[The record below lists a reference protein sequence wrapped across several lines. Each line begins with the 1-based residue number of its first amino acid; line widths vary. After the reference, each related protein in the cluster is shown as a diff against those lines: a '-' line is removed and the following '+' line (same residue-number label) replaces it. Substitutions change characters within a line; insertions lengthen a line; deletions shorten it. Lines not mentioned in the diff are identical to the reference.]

1 MVRVLLAIALTAGAP
16 VAHHTSP
23 GTTAARASLLT
34 AADFGKGWSAA
45 KAAQRGILLS
55 CPGHAPSAKGIVET
69 GVAASPTFSA
79 AQTGPFVQQNTSV
92 YATAAQ
98 ASTWWS
104 RAVTPSLS
112 TCVADDLAA
121 LAARGV
127 KVKLDSAGK
136 LAVTT
141 TAAHTAGY
149 RVVATANGKKL
160 YLDVI
165 VIGSGATITDITISS
180 FIAPVP
186 AKTEQALAKVVAR
199 KLGGPSA

>member
-1 MVRVLLAIALTAGAP
+1 LRVLLAILLAAGTPA
-16 VAHHTSP
+16 AHHTTA
-23 GTTAARASLLT
+23 GTKAARDSLLT
-34 AADFGKGWSAA
+34 AADFGRGWRGA
-45 KAAQRGILLS
+45 KAAQRGLLVS
-55 CPGHAPSAKGIVET
+55 CPGHAPSAKGIIET
-69 GVAASPTFSA
+69 GAAASPTFSA

-98 ASTWWS
+98 ANTWWS
-104 RAVTPSLS
+104 RAVTPSLV
-112 TCVADDLAA
+112 TCVARDLAA

-160 YLDVI
+160 YMDVI
-165 VIGSGATITDITISS
+165 VIGSGATITDVTISA

>member
-1 MVRVLLAIALTAGAP
+1 MRALLAIALAAGAP
-16 VAHHTSP
+16 VAHHTTA
-23 GTTAARASLLT
+23 GTKAARASLLT
-34 AADFGKGWSAA
+34 RADFGKGWSAA
-45 KAAQRGILLS
+45 KAAQRGILVS
-55 CPGHAPSAKGIVET
+55 CRGHAPNAKGVVET
-69 GVAASPTFSA
+69 GAAASPTFSA

-92 YATAAQ
+92 YASAAQ
-98 ASTWWS
+98 AGTWWD
-104 RAVTPSLS
+104 RAVTPSLV

-141 TAAHTAGY
+141 SAAHTAGY
-149 RVVATANGKKL
+149 RVVATANGKRL
-160 YLDVI
+160 YMDVI

-186 AKTEQALAKVVAR
+186 SATEQALAKVVAR

>member
-1 MVRVLLAIALTAGAP
+1 LRVLLAILLAAGTPA
-16 VAHHTSP
+16 AHHTTA
-23 GTTAARASLLT
+23 GTKAARASLLT
-34 AADFGKGWSAA
+34 AADFGRGWRGA
-45 KAAQRGILLS
+45 KAAQRGILVS
-55 CPGHAPSAKGIVET
+55 CPGHAPSAKGIIET
-69 GVAASPTFSA
+69 GAAASPTFSA

-98 ASTWWS
+98 ANTWWS
-104 RAVTPSLS
+104 RAVTPSLV
-112 TCVADDLAA
+112 TCVARDLAA

-160 YLDVI
+160 YMDVI
-165 VIGSGATITDITISS
+165 VIGSGATITDVTISA